1 MTINFQIYSPWP
13 ASKRSILKAGQG
25 ELPPVF
31 AKPGRSF
38 YVVFLKWPQNQV
50 SMFFSS
56 LLKKGAS
63 KTRPVYPLVQD
74 GFKKASKQAGFEK
87 TEKTGLLPIK
97 KQAPGRPA

>member
-1 MTINFQIYSPWP
+1 
-13 ASKRSILKAGQG
+13 
-25 ELPPVF
+25 
-31 AKPGRSF
+31 
-38 YVVFLKWPQNQV
+38 VVFLKWPQNQV

-87 TEKTGLLPIK
+87 TEKRVYYLLKNKLLADQLKLAKEI
-97 KQAPGRPA
+97 R